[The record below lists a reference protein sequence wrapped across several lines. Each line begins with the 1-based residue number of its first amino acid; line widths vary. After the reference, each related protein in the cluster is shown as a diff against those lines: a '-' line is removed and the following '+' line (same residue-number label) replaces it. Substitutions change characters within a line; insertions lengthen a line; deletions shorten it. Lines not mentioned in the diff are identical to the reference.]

1 MGGREVRSRGQKIP
15 LEGSTATYEKRGVR
29 GILGSYERLRT
40 NCKVHGAKCKAS
52 RTFSAKFAEESGL
65 DESLEPFAFLGL
77 WLQSASLYPD
87 RTGHSAWRPEAHEVA
102 AYAKEM
108 KWV

>member
-1 MGGREVRSRGQKIP
+1 MQD
-15 LEGSTATYEKRGVR
+15 LA
-29 GILGSYERLRT
+29 GI
-40 NCKVHGAKCKAS
+40 
-52 RTFSAKFAEESGL
+52 SAKFAEESGL

-77 WLQSASLYPD
+77 WLKSASLYPQENW
-87 RTGHSAWRPEAHEVA
+87 TGHSAWKPKAHEVA